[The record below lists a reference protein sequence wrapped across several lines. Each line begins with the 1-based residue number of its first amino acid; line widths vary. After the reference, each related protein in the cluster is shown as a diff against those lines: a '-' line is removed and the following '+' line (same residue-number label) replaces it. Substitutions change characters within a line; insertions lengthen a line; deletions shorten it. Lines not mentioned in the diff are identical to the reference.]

1 MRFLLKNWTEICIR
15 IVAIVLTFIT
25 VQHPVIASSIDSI
38 ILYPVPLDPEK
49 QTLTIEDRKKEYS
62 GKSILV
68 HLQVY
73 DINGDL
79 LFSRN
84 YNSLPVYW
92 KGYSTSGKK
101 VSNGVYIVKLTIE
114 DLDSGLTG
122 KKLFRI
128 IVKK

>member
-1 MRFLLKNWTEICIR
+1 MRFPLKKWIIICICGLFAL
-15 IVAIVLTFIT
+15 IALPA
-25 VQHPVIASSIDSI
+25 VQRPLLASSIDGI

-49 QTLTIEDRKKEYS
+49 QTLTIEDRKKAYS

-68 HLQVY
+68 RVQVY

-101 VSNGVYIVKLTIE
+101 VSNGVYIVKLTVE
-114 DLDSGLTG
+114 DLESGATE
-122 KKLFRI
+122 KKMFRI